1 MDNVDLSKLSE
12 KERVYVERM
21 SEGEGWTIHE
31 TLKRL
36 LRVFKGALLV
46 TLLVTVIGVIEFLR
60 TDIEE
65 FYSYIFV
72 YVFILIAIYFLAPI
86 KLGAK
91 IIYYKLI

>member
-12 KERVYVERM
+12 KERVYIERM

-31 TLKRL
+31 TLRRL
-36 LRVFKGALLV
+36 LRVFKGVLFFILL
-46 TLLVTVIGVIEFLR
+46 LTVIGVNEFIKSE
-60 TDIEE
+60 DDS
-65 FYSYIFV
+65 FYSYLFV
-72 YVFILIAIYFLAPI
+72 YFIVLVVFYFMAPV

>member
-12 KERVYVERM
+12 KERVYIERM

-31 TLKRL
+31 TLRRL
-36 LRVFKGALLV
+36 LRVFKGVLFLILL
-46 TLLVTVIGVIEFLR
+46 LTVIGVNEFIKSE
-60 TDIEE
+60 DDS
-65 FYSYIFV
+65 FYSYLFV
-72 YVFILIAIYFLAPI
+72 YFIVLVIFYFMAPV

>member
-12 KERVYVERM
+12 KERIYVERM

-31 TLKRL
+31 TLRRL
-36 LRVFKGALLV
+36 LRVFKVVLLMAFII
-46 TLLVTVIGVIEFLR
+46 TAIGVVEFIR
-60 TDIEE
+60 SDNGS
-65 FYSYIFV
+65 FYSYLFV
-72 YVFILIAIYFLAPI
+72 YFIVLVVFYFMAPV

>member
-1 MDNVDLSKLSE
+1 MDNVDLSKLTE

-36 LRVFKGALLV
+36 LRVFKGVLLLILLL
-46 TLLVTVIGVIEFLR
+46 TLIGINEFIKSE
-60 TDIEE
+60 DGS
-65 FYSYIFV
+65 FYSYLFV
-72 YVFILIAIYFLAPI
+72 YFIVLVVFYFMAPV

-91 IIYYKLI
+91 VMYYRLL